1 MCGIYDMIIDE
12 EKRMDFIELYE
23 WKEERRKR
31 KISNKKEKERERDIK
46 QLNEW
51 INKKTKIFNS
61 IKKMQI

>member
-1 MCGIYDMIIDE
+1 MIIDE

>member
-1 MCGIYDMIIDE
+1 VCGIYDMIIDE